1 MDVVRTQHVGHYGVV
16 FTLIHFTVGPGGA
29 AYLRTLNL
37 PEITTGRFE
46 VTQLIEDTYARM
58 LAQGRPCRITLAIS
72 RPMSRNSADLLNDQ
86 RATIGTIVGSIS
98 GKIAAPA
105 GAVVGAVTGTTL
117 AAASKNKLP
126 TYHAGD
132 VIFSVDAEVSGGIG
146 PQRSSTSLILKVNGG
161 R

>member
-1 MDVVRTQHVGHYGVV
+1 MNMERTQHTGHYGVV
-16 FTLIHFTVGPGGA
+16 FTLVHFKVEPTDA
-29 AYLRTLNL
+29 ASLRTLNL
-37 PEITTGRFE
+37 PEITSGYYE
-46 VTQLIEDTYARM
+46 VIQLIEDTYARM
-58 LAQGRPCRITLAIS
+58 LVQGRRCRMMLAIS

-86 RATIGTIVGSIS
+86 RATIGAIVGSIS
-98 GKIAAPA
+98 GKVAAPL
-105 GAVVGAVTGTTL
+105 GAVVGAVTGATL

-146 PQRSSTSLILKVNGG
+146 PQRSSASLILKVIGG